1 MPSPLGSTVLPLPP
15 RDAKPRTTGLTHV
28 LDQGLGPAEV
38 DSLLA
43 VAGPHIDIVRL
54 GWGSA
59 LVTAN
64 LPDKLARYRAAGVPV
79 MVGGTLTELAWLH
92 GRVDQLRGWLKEHDI
107 EQVEVSSGVVPIPA
121 DEKHA
126 LIAQLAGDFTVYA
139 EVGEKDSDA
148 ILAPYRWVELIRG
161 ALEAGAEL
169 VVCEGRATGTAGLY
183 RADGEARTGL
193 IDEIVHEVD
202 LAQLVFEAPR
212 KDQQSWLINRFG
224 GAVNLGNVPP
234 AEVISLESLRLG
246 LRADTLPTFHRRE
259 ATA

>member
-1 MPSPLGSTVLPLPP
+1 MTAPVLPLPS
-15 RDAKPRTTGLTHV
+15 RAHKPRTAGLTHV

-38 DSLLA
+38 TSLLA
-43 VAGPHIDIVRL
+43 VAGPHIDLVRL

-59 LVTAN
+59 FVTAN
-64 LPDKLARYRAAGVPV
+64 LPEKLALYREGGVPV
-79 MVGGTLTELAWLH
+79 MVGGTITELAWLH
-92 GRVDQLRGWLKEHDI
+92 GRVDALRDWLGEHAIDR
-107 EQVEVSSGVVPIPA
+107 VEVSSGVVPIPPA
-121 DEKHA
+121 EKEA
-126 LIAQLAGDFTVYA
+126 LIAQLVDTGLTVYA

-148 ILAPYRWVELIRG
+148 ILAPYRWVQLIRG

-193 IDEIVHEVD
+193 IDEIVHELGLD
-202 LAQLVFEAPR
+202 RLVFEAPR

-224 GAVNLGNVPP
+224 GEVNLGNVPP

-246 LRADTLPTFHRRE
+246 LRADTLPTFHRRP
-259 ATA
+259 